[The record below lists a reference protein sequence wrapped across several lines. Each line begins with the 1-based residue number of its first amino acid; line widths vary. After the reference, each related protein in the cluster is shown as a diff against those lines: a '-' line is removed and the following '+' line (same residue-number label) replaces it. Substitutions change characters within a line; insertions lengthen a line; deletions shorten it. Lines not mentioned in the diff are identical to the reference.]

1 MTKKISGRKG
11 EATEPR
17 TFLFR
22 CPVCGDYP
30 VSEKT
35 LRTFLSPRLKGGLTE
50 DLTNGAHGAR
60 LDFSTCCPRCE
71 SDGESTLK
79 LVVLRPRLN

>member
-1 MTKKISGRKG
+1 MKKQKPDRKD
-11 EATEPR
+11 EAAEHR

-50 DLTNGAHGAR
+50 DLVSGAHGAR
-60 LDFSTCCPRCE
+60 LDFSTCCPKCE
-71 SDGESTLK
+71 PDGESTLS